1 MFIEC
6 FFCIVRSFQHS
17 ELWAYLLTRLYDSQT
32 NPNELVCADNQD
44 KPVSC
49 PNGYCQLTG
58 GGSSSFTRTCVPK
71 GSTDHPHGIIVRSK
85 TISENDIDSSITYT
99 CNKPMCNNS
108 TITKEVQRLLGTR
121 GILMYTI
128 TTTTAAATTTKIT
141 ITTTTTASI
150 TTTMKRSTG
159 NTARPMI
166 SIQCG
171 LMLLMTII
179 F

>member
-1 MFIEC
+1 MLFSC
-6 FFCIVRSFQHS
+6 VVRNFRHS
-17 ELWAYLLTRLYDSQT
+17 DLWAYLLTSLYDSQAI
-32 NPNELVCADNQD
+32 PNELVCADNQD

-49 PNGYCQLTG
+49 PNGYCQLNG
-58 GGSSSFTRTCVPK
+58 GSSSSFTRTCVPK

-85 TISENDIDSSITYT
+85 TISDKDIDSSITYT

-121 GILMYTI
+121 GILMYS
-128 TTTTAAATTTKIT
+128 TTTTTKIT

-150 TTTMKRSTG
+150 ATTTIKRSTG